1 MQAGLGVASSSRN
14 AVHAI
19 GARVFV
25 ALAIGVAVGGMHAA
39 QAAPV
44 IRQGSGA
51 NVAGIQAAVDAFR
64 VDLGGNNNGVGNSY
78 PDGRREL
85 NWDGVPNASAA
96 PNFLAPDFFN
106 TTSPRG
112 IVFHTLLE
120 DSGSAFNDFIV
131 SASAASGTPVR
142 FGNINPNYSS
152 TFITFSSERLFTP
165 RAGHALLVKFYQPG
179 TTTPAVVKG
188 FGAVFSDVDST
199 SASYISYY
207 AADGSQLV
215 AVAAPAFNGG
225 LSFVGVSFDA
235 GEMIDHVVIRTG
247 THALSASNN
256 DGVSGV
262 DVVALD
268 DFIYGEPRPASG
280 CLFTDGFDCQVP

>member
-14 AVHAI
+14 AVRAI
-19 GARVFV
+19 GARVLA
-25 ALAIGVAVGGMHAA
+25 ALAIGVAVGGAHAV

-51 NVAGIQAAVDAFR
+51 NGAAIQDEIDGFR
-64 VDLGGNNNGVGNSY
+64 ADLGGNNNGVGGSF
-78 PDGRREL
+78 PDGRREV

-96 PNFLAPDFFN
+96 PNYMAPDFFN
-106 TTSPRG
+106 VTSPRG
-112 IVFHTLLE
+112 VVFHTLLE
-120 DSGSAFNDFIV
+120 DAGSALNDFIV
-131 SASAASGTPVR
+131 SASTASGTPVR
-142 FGNINPNYSS
+142 FGNINPNYTS
-152 TFITFSSERLFTP
+152 TFITFSAERLFTP
-165 RAGHALLVKFYQPG
+165 RGAHAMLVKFYQPG
-179 TTTPAVVKG
+179 TTNPAVVKG
-188 FGAVFSDVDST
+188 FGAVFADVDSAN
-199 SASYISYY
+199 ASVISYY
-207 AADGSQLV
+207 AADGSQRV

-268 DFIYGEPRPASG
+268 DFIYGEPQPASG
-280 CLFTDGFDCQVP
+280 CLFQDGFDCQVP

>member
-1 MQAGLGVASSSRN
+1 MQADLGVASSLRS

-19 GARVFV
+19 GLRALG
-25 ALAIGVAVGGMHAA
+25 ALAIGIAVVDAH
-39 QAAPV
+39 AAPV
-44 IRQGSGA
+44 VRQGSGA
-51 NVAGIQAAVDAFR
+51 SPAALQALVDTFR
-64 VDLGGNNNGVGNSY
+64 ADLGGNNNGVGGSFA
-78 PDGRREL
+78 DGRREI
-85 NWDGVPNASAA
+85 NWDGVPNASAT
-96 PNFLAPDFFN
+96 PNFLTPDFFN

-112 IVFHTLLE
+112 VVFHTLLE
-120 DSGSAFNDFIV
+120 DGGSAFNDFTV
-131 SASAASGTPVR
+131 SASTASGVPVR
-142 FGNINPNYSS
+142 FGNINPAYAS
-152 TFITFSSERLFTP
+152 TFITFSAERLFTP
-165 RAGHALLVKFYQPG
+165 RAGHAMLVKFYQPG

-188 FGAVFSDVDST
+188 FGAVFADVDSAN
-199 SASYISYY
+199 ASVISYY

-215 AVAAPAFNGG
+215 AASAPVLNGG

-235 GEMIDHVVIRTG
+235 GEMIDHVVIRSG

-280 CLFTDGFDCQVP
+280 CLFEDGFDCQVP